1 MTGASQSDRW
11 ARSPN
16 KILENSCLD
25 AVHLPLHPSD
35 CLKVPEPLRPES
47 RPTLVA
53 VTPLELLIALTAPLG
68 LTRPLTPWPM
78 ILPLVTTT
86 AFRLLPEQ
94 VVPTLLTTH
103 APSKLP
109 AAPPCEARRGSSAS
123 GLLRRA
129 GLSGSLR
136 AAAHANR
143 RAIFHHC
150 RYCRR
155 HCRTAHAQDP
165 MRPRS
170 ISRGKHPGWSGGRQF
185 A

>member
-1 MTGASQSDRW
+1 LKSVFHNGLFQSDHG

-16 KILENSCLD
+16 KILENYCLD
-25 AVHLPLHPSD
+25 AVHRPLHPSD

-53 VTPLELLIALTAPLG
+53 VTPLELLIALTAPFG

-103 APSKLP
+103 APSKLL
-109 AAPPCEARRGSSAS
+109 APLLCEARRGSSAS

-129 GLSGSLR
+129 GLSDSLARGGSREPESDFSSLPILPPALPDCACAGPNATKVNIKR
-136 AAAHANR
+136 
-143 RAIFHHC
+143 
-150 RYCRR
+150 
-155 HCRTAHAQDP
+155 
-165 MRPRS
+165 
-170 ISRGKHPGWSGGRQF
+170 
-185 A
+185 